1 MSNKKLDLSAML
13 KWKENEEQNSNLE
26 EDVVVED
33 SSNKLDMS
41 NYGLTNVE
49 SEKEN
54 ESDSK
59 ELTSNPIIEEK
70 IQENSSIKFNRNNN
84 QEVKEDVKEDV
95 KKKGNEENKKADEI
109 IKKIN
114 NNLWV
119 LEKDDDD
126 DYSSITSKVVVEDLD
141 TIPEWAEWI
150 ELFQNY
156 KSDFD
161 DEEFELEAEKESP
174 IKIVEEKKE
183 EVKIEENKKTNEE
196 NKKDEKSGKKKNYN
210 IFIFIISFFVII
222 TPVFI
227 FKEQI
232 INFINTDEEEIILP
246 SDEYNENNEEKNP
259 TEVEVLE
266 KLTEE
271 EVNELMKEQI
281 IKIYLKNK

>member
-54 ESDSK
+54 ESDSE
-59 ELTSNPIIEEK
+59 ELISNPSIEEK
-70 IQENSSIKFNRNNN
+70 IQENSSIKFNKNNN
-84 QEVKEDVKEDV
+84 QEIKEDVKT
-95 KKKGNEENKKADEI
+95 KGNEENKKADEI

-114 NNLWV
+114 NNLWI
-119 LEKDDDD
+119 LEKDDD

-141 TIPEWAEWI
+141 AIPEWAEWI

-161 DEEFELEAEKESP
+161 DEEFDLEAEKESP

-183 EVKIEENKKTNEE
+183 EVKIEENKKA
-196 NKKDEKSGKKKNYN
+196 DEGKKKEEKSEKKKINN

-222 TPVFI
+222 TPIFI

-232 INFINTDEEEIILP
+232 INFVKTDKEEIILP
-246 SDEYNENNEEKNP
+246 SGEDNENNEEKNP
-259 TEVEVLE
+259 TEIEVVE

>member
-41 NYGLTNVE
+41 NYGLTNTE

-54 ESDSK
+54 ESDSE
-59 ELTSNPIIEEK
+59 ELISNPNLEEK
-70 IQENSSIKFNRNNN
+70 IQENSSIKFNKNNN
-84 QEVKEDVKEDV
+84 QEIKEDVKM
-95 KKKGNEENKKADEI
+95 KGNEENKKADEI

-119 LEKDDDD
+119 LENDDD

-141 TIPEWAEWI
+141 AIPEWAEWI

-161 DEEFELEAEKESP
+161 DEEFDLEAEKESP

-183 EVKIEENKKTNEE
+183 EVKIEENKKT
-196 NKKDEKSGKKKNYN
+196 DEGKKKEEKSEKKKINN

-227 FKEQI
+227 FKKQI
-232 INFINTDEEEIILP
+232 INFVKTDKEEIILP
-246 SDEYNENNEEKNP
+246 SGEDNENNEEKNP
-259 TEVEVLE
+259 TEIEVVE

>member
-41 NYGLTNVE
+41 NYGLTNAE

-54 ESDSK
+54 EFDSE
-59 ELTSNPIIEEK
+59 ELISNPSIEEK
-70 IQENSSIKFNRNNN
+70 IQENSSIKFNKNNN
-84 QEVKEDVKEDV
+84 QEIKEDVKT
-95 KKKGNEENKKADEI
+95 KGNEENKKADEI

-114 NNLWV
+114 NNLWI
-119 LEKDDDD
+119 LEKDDD

-141 TIPEWAEWI
+141 AIPEWAEWI

-161 DEEFELEAEKESP
+161 DEEFDLEAEKESP

-183 EVKIEENKKTNEE
+183 EVKIEENKKADEG
-196 NKKDEKSGKKKNYN
+196 KKKEEKSGKKKINN

-222 TPVFI
+222 TPIFI

-232 INFINTDEEEIILP
+232 INFVKTDKEEIILP
-246 SDEYNENNEEKNP
+246 SGEDNENNEEKNP
-259 TEVEVLE
+259 TEIEVVE